1 MRERS
6 FKAHRELLSDENPV
20 SPPVTYRS
28 WLGEILGLLKS
39 TAALPL
45 AFFQARGCIPVLSNR
60 LVLSLQHLAGAVPAL
75 AGAHTNHHHPTGL
88 LKCSSAF
95 CDGKW
100 HQTHGFR
107 RGVAFVSQSPALYE
121 GAEYHPFSFMLDNR
135 FMLATK
141 RKFYLHA
148 RPFL

>member
-1 MRERS
+1 MRGWS
-6 FKAHRELLSDENPV
+6 CKAHRELLSDENPV

-28 WLGEILGLLKS
+28 RLGEILGLLKS
-39 TAALPL
+39 AAALPL

-60 LVLSLQHLAGAVPAL
+60 WVLSLWHLAGAVPAL
-75 AGAHTNHHHPTGL
+75 AVAHTNHHHPTGP
-88 LKCSSAF
+88 LKRSSAF

-100 HQTHGFR
+100 HQSHGFR
-107 RGVAFVSQSPALYE
+107 RGVAFVSQSPRLYE
-121 GAEYHPFSFMLDNR
+121 SAEYHLFSCILDKR